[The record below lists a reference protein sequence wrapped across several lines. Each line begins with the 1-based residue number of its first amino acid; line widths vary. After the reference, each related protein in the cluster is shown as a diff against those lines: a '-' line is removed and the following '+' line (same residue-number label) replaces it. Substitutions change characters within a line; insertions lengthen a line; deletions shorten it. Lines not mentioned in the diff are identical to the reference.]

1 VTMLRSRR
9 AVTCRPRLLP
19 LVLVAALGVA
29 LAACSGGVGTAFAP
43 VAAVVG
49 GTQISEADVNAQV
62 LLNGSQFGNLFQGPE
77 SNLVRLSAKQQM
89 LGVLIQQVALAH
101 EAARMGV
108 AVTPTAVSGAL
119 ARIRGQYATDAA
131 FQTALADAGLS
142 LHDLAYAEQL
152 TLTVS
157 NLSHA
162 VTAGINATPAQI
174 AAAYQQNQ
182 ATYASEYDAAQ
193 ILICGHQDKSTGACT
208 TTPADLALAQQV
220 DQKALGGE
228 DFAQLAAT
236 YSDDTATKYR
246 GGDLGWQAP
255 GALIPAFEQA
265 ATALAPGQITPQ
277 PVQTQF
283 GYSIIKLLAKGETL
297 ADATP
302 SINQSLEQTAR
313 TQALDAFL
321 ARVIAGTTITVNP
334 AFGSYDRRNLAV
346 VAPPGA
352 VPSPAPGG
360 TGQGGP

>member
-1 VTMLRSRR
+1 MLHSRR
-9 AVTCRPRLLP
+9 AVTTHRLRLP
-19 LVLVAALGVA
+19 LLVLAGAMGLV
-29 LAACSGGVGTAFAP
+29 LAACSGGVGTVFAP

-62 LLNGSQFGNLFQGPE
+62 LLNASQFGNLFQGPE

-108 AVTPTAVSGAL
+108 AVTPTAVSAAL
-119 ARIRGQYATDAA
+119 ARIRSQYATDAA
-131 FQTALADAGLS
+131 FQAALAGAGVS
-142 LHDLAYAEQL
+142 LHDLTYAEQL
-152 TLTVS
+152 TLTVR
-157 NLSHA
+157 NLSNA
-162 VTAGINATPAQI
+162 VTAGINATPAEI

-193 ILICGHQDKSTGACT
+193 ILICGHQDKNTGTCT

-220 DQKALGGE
+220 DQKALSGE
-228 DFAQLAAT
+228 DFAQLAAS
-236 YSDDTATKYR
+236 YSDDTATKYQ

-255 GALIPAFEQA
+255 GALVPAFEQA
-265 ATALAPGQITPQ
+265 ATALQPGQITPQ

-283 GYSIIKLLAKGETL
+283 GYSIIKLLAKGETV
-297 ADATP
+297 AEATP
-302 SINQSLEQTAR
+302 SINQSLEQTPR

-321 ARVIAGTTITVNP
+321 ARVIAGTAITLNP
-334 AFGSYDRRNLAV
+334 AFGRYDRQNLAV

-352 VPSPAPGG
+352 VPSPAAGG